1 MKTLEELNLVDDFL
15 VNSLTS
21 HKIYGEQ
28 SARYILE
35 CILHRQIGKLT
46 VVPQRFFCG
55 ENIETH
61 GIRLDVYLDE
71 ENGEIFDI
79 EADQNDGKEEI
90 VSLPRRVRFYHAKID
105 AGNLT
110 AGDTY
115 GSLRNVIVIFI
126 TTYDPFGLNR
136 MVYTIK
142 NCCIEVPE
150 LEYEDGA
157 QTIFLYTRGR
167 EGNPPEELKQLLHYM
182 EHSSIENASTESLKK
197 LHQMVT
203 AVKRDGEV
211 GLAYMKSFER
221 EARIRREGQTQ
232 EIIRLGRKFGKSEEE
247 ILALLQEE
255 LQISEEWAKE
265 LLEKY
270 TL

>member
-21 HKIYGEQ
+21 HKVYGEQ

-35 CILHRQIGKLT
+35 CILHRPIGK
-46 VVPQRFFCG
+46 
-55 ENIETH
+55 
-61 GIRLDVYLDE
+61 
-71 ENGEIFDI
+71 
-79 EADQNDGKEEI
+79 
-90 VSLPRRVRFYHAKID
+90 
-105 AGNLT
+105 
-110 AGDTY
+110 
-115 GSLRNVIVIFI
+115 LRNVIVIFI
-126 TTYDPFGLNR
+126 TTYDPFSENR

-142 NCCIEVPE
+142 NSCVEVPE

-157 QTIFLYTRGR
+157 KTIFLYTRGK

-197 LHQMVT
+197 LHRMVT

-221 EARIRREGQTQ
+221 E
-232 EIIRLGRKFGKSEEE
+232 SEEKVRHRK
-247 ILALLQEE
+247 
-255 LQISEEWAKE
+255 S
-265 LLEKY
+265 
-270 TL
+270 

>member
-1 MKTLEELNLVDDFL
+1 MKTLEELNLVDDFI

-21 HKIYGEQ
+21 HKVYGEQ

-35 CILHRQIGKLT
+35 CILHRPIGK
-46 VVPQRFFCG
+46 
-55 ENIETH
+55 
-61 GIRLDVYLDE
+61 
-71 ENGEIFDI
+71 
-79 EADQNDGKEEI
+79 
-90 VSLPRRVRFYHAKID
+90 
-105 AGNLT
+105 
-110 AGDTY
+110 
-115 GSLRNVIVIFI
+115 LRNVIVIFI
-126 TTYDPFGLNR
+126 TTYDPFSENR

-142 NCCIEVPE
+142 NSCVEVPE

-157 QTIFLYTRGR
+157 KTIFLYTRGK
-167 EGNPPEELKQLLHYM
+167 EGNPPEELKQLLYYM

-197 LHQMVT
+197 LHRMVT

>member
-35 CILHRQIGKLT
+35 CILRRQIGKLT

-55 ENIETH
+55 ENTETH

-79 EADQNDGKEEI
+79 EPDQNDGKEEI

-126 TTYDPFGLNR
+126 TTSR
-136 MVYTIK
+136 SS
-142 NCCIEVPE
+142 
-150 LEYEDGA
+150 A
-157 QTIFLYTRGR
+157 R
-167 EGNPPEELKQLLHYM
+167 
-182 EHSSIENASTESLKK
+182 HSSSTALASCS
-197 LHQMVT
+197 
-203 AVKRDGEV
+203 
-211 GLAYMKSFER
+211 S
-221 EARIRREGQTQ
+221 RRLVIMGN
-232 EIIRLGRKFGKSEEE
+232 IMLM
-247 ILALLQEE
+247 LP
-255 LQISEEWAKE
+255 
-265 LLEKY
+265 
-270 TL
+270 